1 MALPTYDSTKHHI
14 GLKQTGTATLYGFML
29 EGGFV
34 KEVQRESQGAP
45 EFGGQT
51 DLIGQAPSLSR
62 WTQDDFVGGMFGFQ
76 WGRDDAMFADC
87 TGFMPNQ
94 QSRSVISCPP
104 MVLKK
109 ALTAGATVRSM
120 FMVAGSIYIAAGG
133 TLYRYRIDTDATT
146 QYDLPSG
153 DSFIFAEYDSV
164 DQKIW
169 ALQHVP
175 GSLSLVRRINT
186 DLTDPT
192 TDSAMLGPNN
202 TSGWSTLGGTIFN
215 QFIVVQY
222 GRKIFIGDPPENSA
236 ATTDGKIKWRK
247 MKRLPGRWKDSIAW
261 NNVLYILINDGSFK
275 SHIFAFDGDD
285 ITAVC
290 TFPFNF
296 FAKCIVEYAGRLF
309 VGGTGT
315 DVNGGEH
322 YAELY
327 EVTGASVR
335 LVRSFSPETRN
346 QFLGGVA
353 GEWPTSFDDLVIH
366 EGLLWMCQKGKKMIA
381 YDITSDGFFGAAEIQ
396 DDSAFNVVK
405 MVGGRGR
412 LWAHAT
418 GATEGIYRIAQ
429 PADTIDA
436 WNPTLITSDFTYEI
450 AKTKRW
456 SEIVV
461 MSKYGPLESLEYS
474 VNGGD
479 TWTAL
484 TVTTEQPTSGKVYF
498 GTASLSGITPSRI
511 IRFRIKL
518 DADTPDSAVTY
529 HRELIAFTVSFS
541 MLDTTKKAWAI
552 TINGSEI
559 IETRDAEFAE
569 ATVQTY
575 TVAEIRDQLWSWQDN
590 KTPLTFRDVNG
601 DEYSVAIEAFREV
614 QPVVGPNATGESEPE
629 AHYALTLLEV

>member
-1 MALPTYDSTKHHI
+1 MALPVFDADKHHI
-14 GLKQTGTATLYGFML
+14 GLRAVGDTNFLGFML
-29 EGGFV
+29 EGGYS
-34 KEVQRESQGAP
+34 KEVQKQRSGGM
-45 EFGGQT
+45 EFGGANDLVGQT
-51 DLIGQAPSLSR
+51 PSLSR

-87 TGFMPNQ
+87 QGFMPNQ

-104 MVLKK
+104 MVLNE
-109 ALTAGATVRSM
+109 ALDAGTPVRSM
-120 FMVAGSIYIAAGG
+120 FMVGGSIYLAAGD
-133 TLYRYRIDTDATT
+133 TLHRYRIDTDDHTT
-146 QYDLPSG
+146 YTLPSG
-153 DSFIFAEYDSV
+153 DQFFFAEYDSN

-169 ALQHVP
+169 AGQHVP
-175 GSLSLVRRINT
+175 GSRSLIRRINT
-186 DLTDPT
+186 DLTDPS
-192 TDSAMLGPNN
+192 TDSAMFGPNN
-202 TSGWSTLGGTIFN
+202 TSGWSSLGGTIFN
-215 QFIVVQY
+215 QFVVCQY
-222 GRKIFIGDPPENSA
+222 GRKLFVGDPPENTA
-236 ATTDGKIKWRK
+236 PTTDGKIKWR
-247 MKRLPGRWKDSIAW
+247 MVRRLPGRWKDYVAW
-261 NNVLYILINDGSFK
+261 NNVLYILLNDGSFK

-285 ITAVC
+285 VTPIC

-296 FAKCIVEYAGRLF
+296 YAKCIIEYAGRLF

-346 QFLGGVA
+346 QFLGGQA

-366 EGLLWMCQKGKKMIA
+366 EGLLWMCQKGKMMVA

-396 DDSAFNVVK
+396 GDSSFNAVK

-412 LWAHAT
+412 LWVYAT
-418 GATEGIYRIAQ
+418 GSTEGIYRIAQ

-450 AKTKRW
+450 AKEKRW

-461 MSKYGPLESLEYS
+461 MSKYGPVSSLEYS

-484 TVTTEQPTSGKVYF
+484 STTTEQPTGGKVYF
-498 GTASLSGITPSRI
+498 TTASLAGISPSRI

-518 DADTPDSAVTY
+518 HSTSPDSAVTY
-529 HRELIAFTVSFS
+529 HRELISFTVSFTELETS
-541 MLDTTKKAWAI
+541 KRAWGL
-552 TINGSEI
+552 TINGSEF
-559 IETRDAEFAE
+559 IETRDAEFEE
-569 ATVQTY
+569 ATVQGY
-575 TVAEIRDQLWSWQDN
+575 SVSEIRDQLWSWMDN
-590 KTPLTFRDVNG
+590 KTPLQLRDVNG
-601 DEYSVAIEAFREV
+601 TEYDVQIDSFRES
-614 QPVVGPNATGESEPE
+614 QPVIGPNPVGETEPE
-629 AHYALTLLEV
+629 AHYTLTLLEV